1 MDLERIREFV
11 AFSETLNFTETA
23 RRLHMS
29 QSSLSRHIRDM
40 EQELE
45 LSLVRRGANGGEN
58 TLTAAGQ
65 TYLELAGPLLR
76 QHDEAVARCRQIQ
89 AVTPPAR
96 IHQDVRYVTNVSYQ
110 VRTLLES
117 VGAPSGNISFV
128 STDVPALRALD
139 QDILDFAFYASSV
152 SGREPMLGDAYGC
165 VRLNPQ
171 TLCFLVTADNPL
183 TPRGSITLDEVARAN
198 ILTIESSRY
207 TNWTG
212 ATSELFAA
220 RGCDLHFEYVP
231 DRPFRGGAFPIGPK
245 NVVLCTKFYASYYM
259 NLDVEDVVQLSIRDF
274 APTVY
279 PWLVYRRDMTSVVG
293 RQVVVAARR
302 AQGTPACA

>member
-11 AFSETLNFTETA
+11 AFAQTLNFTETA

-45 LSLVRRGANGGEN
+45 LSLVRRGVNGGEN

-65 TYLELAGPLLR
+65 TYLEMAGPLLR
-76 QHDEAVARCRQIQ
+76 QHEEVVARCRQIQ

-110 VRTLLES
+110 VRALLES

-139 QDILDFAFYASSV
+139 QDILDFAFQATV
-152 SGREPMLGDAYGC
+152 APEPPVVGPAYGC
-165 VRLNPQ
+165 IALSPEP
-171 TLCFLVTADNPL
+171 LCFLVSAVNPL
-183 TPRGSITLDEVARAN
+183 AARGSISLEEISHAT

-207 TNWTG
+207 TNWTN
-212 ATSELFAA
+212 ASAELFAA
-220 RGCDLHFEYVP
+220 HGCDLHFEYVP
-231 DRPFRGGAFPIGPK
+231 DRPFRGGAFPIGPD
-245 NVVLCTKFYASYYM
+245 NIVLSTKCYASYYAS
-259 NLDVEDVVQLSIRDF
+259 LDVEDICQLSTCGF
-274 APTVY
+274 TPVMHS
-279 PWLVYRRDMTSVVG
+279 WLVYRRDMPSETG
-293 RQVVVAARR
+293 RQIVAAARR
-302 AQGTPACA
+302 AGRLVPDA